1 MDFSSANA
9 LNLVKSK
16 NLSYGKELTLYE
28 VKKID
33 NINMTQKLKCN
44 LGQVGNVVE
53 KGEKCWL
60 QAFSPNTTMF
70 SKSFFSP
77 RHQI

>member
-1 MDFSSANA
+1 
-9 LNLVKSK
+9 
-16 NLSYGKELTLYE
+16 
-28 VKKID
+28 
-33 NINMTQKLKCN
+33 MTQKLKCN

-70 SKSFFSP
+70 SKSFSP
-77 RHQI
+77 RGIKFKFFIVWYGLTMFIVLMHEGQTCISLLILQPLTFCH